1 MTDEVIAD
9 AKHAVAALDWAIAE
23 MQRRYILFAQMQ
35 EKGIAVRNIDEYN
48 ESVEKKEDKLPKIV
62 IIADEIAELMAVA
75 KADIENRVGRIAA
88 KARAAGIHLVLATQ
102 RPSVNVLT
110 SVLKANFPSR
120 VALRVSAEVDSR
132 VILDSTGA
140 ENLLGKGDLLYK
152 TGSMYEPKRVQSSW
166 IDTPEI
172 QKICDFIRE
181 HNESYYDEKVSSY
194 ITSGGK
200 TSLNDSEE
208 GNSEEKNNEIE
219 PIYVDALRYAVQ
231 TGSASISMIQRRC
244 AIGFNKAG
252 KIVDWMEK
260 NGYISNFDGGA
271 KPRKVVL
278 TKEEF
283 EEKFGEL

>member
-1 MTDEVIAD
+1 
-9 AKHAVAALDWAIAE
+9 
-23 MQRRYILFAQMQ
+23 
-35 EKGIAVRNIDEYN
+35 
-48 ESVEKKEDKLPKIV
+48 
-62 IIADEIAELMAVA
+62 
-75 KADIENRVGRIAA
+75 
-88 KARAAGIHLVLATQ
+88 
-102 RPSVNVLT
+102 
-110 SVLKANFPSR
+110 
-120 VALRVSAEVDSR
+120 
-132 VILDSTGA
+132 LDSTGA